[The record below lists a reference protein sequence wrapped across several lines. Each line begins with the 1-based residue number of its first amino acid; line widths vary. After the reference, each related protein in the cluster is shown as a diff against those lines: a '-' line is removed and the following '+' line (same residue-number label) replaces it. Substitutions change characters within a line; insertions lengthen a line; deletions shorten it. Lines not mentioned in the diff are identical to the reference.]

1 MRAIGCPREFR
12 QSDTPRIK
20 RPLRAEGHSIGLT
33 LFCVCEK
40 FMAVICKRVIR
51 TGAMFARASERS
63 AVPRRT
69 HPTTAGN
76 NSRAFSFRNDPPRTN
91 NLLEISGPL
100 SSSITTS
107 GCMSSTSLGII
118 KRAFITPPVS
128 PTRYLHRTY
137 STYVSSTASAIMSGL
152 QPPPLLLWFEIVHH

>member
-1 MRAIGCPREFR
+1 MHTCTR
-12 QSDTPRIK
+12 SPRIPPIRYASYK
-20 RPLRAEGHSIGLT
+20 TGP
-33 LFCVCEK
+33 CVPKVTHLIVCVRGITGREI
-40 FMAVICKRVIR
+40 MAVICKRVIR
-51 TGAMFARASERS
+51 TGAMFARAGERS

-76 NSRAFSFRNDPPRTN
+76 NSRAFSFRNNPPRTN

-107 GCMSSTSLGII
+107 GCMSSTSFGII

-152 QPPPLLLWFEIVHH
+152 QPPPLLLLA